1 LRAKALPAVQTQ
13 ATAVDLDLPGA
24 KCSALVFERHD
35 ILISFVLCERVIF
48 ESVEEE
54 KSHRTSKKALT
65 IEMKIDNLEKFA
77 KTSLVAEVILD
88 RLKLSRKEIER
99 AI

>member
-1 LRAKALPAVQTQ
+1 L
-13 ATAVDLDLPGA
+13 
-24 KCSALVFERHD
+24 
-35 ILISFVLCERVIF
+35 
-48 ESVEEE
+48 VEEE